1 MTVIASPGAST
12 YVPATYTAVDAT
24 AALDQEQGN
33 LSQLEQ
39 QISSGVKFSK
49 PSDDPTGVVA
59 AMRLNSALSRSQ
71 TYTSTLTS
79 ATAMV
84 QQANGAL
91 TSAQTQ
97 MQQLR
102 QTLLQASNSVNQTPA
117 AMQGFADQVQ
127 SIATTIGALAG
138 QTYDGQPLFGS
149 DQQYRTVAP
158 GQTVA
163 VGVTATDA
171 FGDATTGLQ
180 ATLANIVTQLS
191 NGTFTTGGNSQA
203 AIAAVDTAN
212 AQLTQAAVTVGVQT
226 QGLSSFQ
233 TQAASSQASLTQQL
247 SAVRDTDLASTV
259 TALQQEQNDYQASLW
274 ATSQILSPSLV
285 RFLS

>member
-1 MTVIASPGAST
+1 MTVIANPGASS
-12 YVPATYTAVDAT
+12 YLPATYTAVDAT
-24 AALDQEQGN
+24 AALDTEQGDM
-33 LSQLEQ
+33 SRLEQ

-49 PSDDPTGVVA
+49 PSDDPSGVVA
-59 AMRLNSALSRSQ
+59 AMRLSSALSRSQ
-71 TYTSTLTS
+71 TYSATLTS

-91 TSAQTQ
+91 TSVQTQ

-102 QTLLQASNSVNQTPA
+102 QTLLQASDVSNQTPA
-117 AMQGFADQVQ
+117 AMQVFAAQVQ
-127 SIATTIGALAG
+127 SIATTIGSLAS
-138 QTYDGQPLFGS
+138 QTYQGEPLFGS

-158 GQTVA
+158 GQSVA

-180 ATLANIVTQLS
+180 ATLATIVTQLS
-191 NGTFTTGGNSQA
+191 DGSFATGGNGQA
-203 AIAAVDTAN
+203 AVAAVDTAN
-212 AQLTQAAVTVGVQT
+212 DRLTQAAVTVGVQS
-226 QGLSSFQ
+226 QSLSTFQ
-233 TQAASSQASLTQQL
+233 TQATSAQTSLTQQL
-247 SAVRDTDLASTV
+247 SAVQDTDLASTV